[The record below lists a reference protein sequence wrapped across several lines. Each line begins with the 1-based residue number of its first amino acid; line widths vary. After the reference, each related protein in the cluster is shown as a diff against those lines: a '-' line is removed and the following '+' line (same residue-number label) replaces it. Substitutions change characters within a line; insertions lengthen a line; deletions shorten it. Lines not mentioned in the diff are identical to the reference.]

1 MSARVTAFAQ
11 NADVHTDS
19 DALQECILIIMNACS
34 VDS

>member
-19 DALQECILIIMNACS
+19 DAMQERILITNACS